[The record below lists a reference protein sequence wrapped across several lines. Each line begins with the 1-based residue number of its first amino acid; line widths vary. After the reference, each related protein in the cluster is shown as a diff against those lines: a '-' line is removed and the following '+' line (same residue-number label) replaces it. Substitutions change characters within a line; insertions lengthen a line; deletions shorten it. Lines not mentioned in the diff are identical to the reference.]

1 MILFT
6 WTYLE
11 KEHLEELENA
21 SYKTKQKSVLTID
34 ISLCIQKEIYPLMNQ
49 TILLLK
55 KICLLPL
62 TRLMPRSNL
71 DKR

>member
-34 ISLCIQKEIYPLMNQ
+34 ISLCIQKEINPLMNQ
-49 TILLLK
+49 TTLHLK
-55 KICLLPL
+55 KICLHPL

>member
-11 KEHLEELENA
+11 KEHLVELENA

-34 ISLCIQKEIYPLMNQ
+34 ISLCIQKEINPLMNQ
-49 TILLLK
+49 TTLHLK
-55 KICLLPL
+55 KICLLQL
-62 TRLMPRSNL
+62 TRLMLRSNL